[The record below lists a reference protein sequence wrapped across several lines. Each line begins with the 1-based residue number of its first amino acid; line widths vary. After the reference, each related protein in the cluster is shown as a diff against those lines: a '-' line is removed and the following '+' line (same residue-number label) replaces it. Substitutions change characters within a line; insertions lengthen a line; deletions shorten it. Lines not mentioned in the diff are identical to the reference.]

1 MSKTRNYL
9 GLQSRLNDRKHPK
22 GCMMLSTSWS
32 LLLHNVQAPAMCQIL
47 FILCAVN
54 TAGDESFSPL
64 KGEEQFL
71 QSVSLGKVME
81 KSQAG

>member
-1 MSKTRNYL
+1 MSKTRNYFL

-22 GCMMLSTSWS
+22 GCMMLSTSRS

-54 TAGDESFSPL
+54 TAEESFSPL

-71 QSVSLGKVME
+71 QSVSLGKDME